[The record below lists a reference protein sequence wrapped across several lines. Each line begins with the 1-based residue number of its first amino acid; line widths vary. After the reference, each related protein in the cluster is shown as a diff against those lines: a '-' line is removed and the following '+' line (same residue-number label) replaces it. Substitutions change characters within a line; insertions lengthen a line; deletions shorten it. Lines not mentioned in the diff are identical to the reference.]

1 MAKYIIKRLLQTI
14 IVLVGVTLVTFIMLN
29 VAPGDPVY
37 NMLQKRATPEMVAAV
52 RHQLGLDVPLPQQ
65 YLNFVGG
72 ALKGNLGSSYFN
84 KVPVLELIDKA
95 FPITLKLS
103 ALALLISVIVGI
115 TVGTVTAVFRG
126 KIIDQIIMLFT
137 MLSISAPIFWFAI
150 IMQIV
155 LGLQL
160 KIFPISGMERQFWM
174 VMPVAVLGLR
184 YGASASR
191 MVRTNMIDAL
201 SQDYVRTARAKGVNE
216 FFVVMKHV
224 LKNAGIPVI
233 TMVGSQLRDLLGGAM
248 VIEIVFGI
256 KGIGKVA
263 IDAINSRDIPVI
275 QGITL
280 YMAVVYVA
288 INLVVDMFYGVLD
301 PRIRIVGGER

>member
-155 LGLQL
+155 LDR
-160 KIFPISGMERQFWM
+160 KS
-174 VMPVAVLGLR
+174 
-184 YGASASR
+184 
-191 MVRTNMIDAL
+191 
-201 SQDYVRTARAKGVNE
+201 
-216 FFVVMKHV
+216 VV
-224 LKNAGIPVI
+224 
-233 TMVGSQLRDLLGGAM
+233 
-248 VIEIVFGI
+248 
-256 KGIGKVA
+256 
-263 IDAINSRDIPVI
+263 
-275 QGITL
+275 
-280 YMAVVYVA
+280 
-288 INLVVDMFYGVLD
+288 
-301 PRIRIVGGER
+301 